1 MIYKAF
7 TVVGILNTT
16 QYDDGLQ
23 SLVEVPVKLKSVIIN
38 TSATEGNIVEG
49 WIGNK
54 KVLEIYDYCLD
65 TQEESAA
72 DTPPFSATK
81 INTLTVDIDI
91 PPGQKFRIAINSG
104 AVASNIFGSY
114 AYEEPS

>member
-23 SLVEVPVKLKSVIIN
+23 SLVEVPVKLKFVIIN
-38 TSATEGNIVEG
+38 TSTMEGNIIEG
-49 WIGNK
+49 WIGNR

-65 TQEESAA
+65 TQEE
-72 DTPPFSATK
+72 TVGATAPLSQNK
-81 INTLTVDIDI
+81 ISSLTIDIDI

-104 AVASNIFGSY
+104 AVASNLFGAY